1 MNADST
7 IETRARALR
16 DLMSARRSVRRFDA
30 SRPVPLAAVLDC
42 VAIAAG
48 APSGANMQP
57 WTFVVVADLEM
68 KRAIR
73 TRAEEVERDFYLHR
87 APAEWKERLAPLGTD
102 AHKPFL
108 EDAPLLICV
117 FVQRHGVDAQ
127 GAEVRHYW
135 PTESCS
141 IAVGFLLC
149 ALHQLG
155 LGSLTYTPSP
165 AGFLGSL
172 LDRPPNER
180 PLMIVAVGYPA
191 PDWVPPSIGRKPEA
205 DYLRVV

>member
-7 IETRARALR
+7 IETKARALR
-16 DLMSARRSVRRFDA
+16 DIMSARRSVRRFDA
-30 SRPVPLAAVLDC
+30 SRPVPRDVVLDC
-42 VAIAAG
+42 VAIAAS

-57 WTFVVVADLEM
+57 WTFVVVADPDM

-73 TRAEEVERDFYLHR
+73 TRAETVERDFYRHR

-108 EDAPLLICV
+108 EDAPLLVCV

-165 AGFLGSL
+165 AGFLCEL
-172 LDRPPNER
+172 LGRPSNER

-191 PDWVPPSIGRKPEA
+191 PEWVPPSIGRKAESE
-205 DYLRVV
+205 YLRIV

>member
-1 MNADST
+1 
-7 IETRARALR
+7 
-16 DLMSARRSVRRFDA
+16 VRRFDP
-30 SRPVPLAAVLDC
+30 SRPVPLDAVLDC

-57 WTFVVVADLEM
+57 WTFVVVADPDM

-73 TRAEEVERDFYLHR
+73 TQAEAVERDFYQRR
-87 APAEWKERLAPLGTD
+87 APAEWKQRLEPLGTD

-108 EDAPLLICV
+108 EEAPMLVCV
-117 FVQRHGVDAQ
+117 FVQRHGVDAN

-165 AGFLGSL
+165 AGFLGTL
-172 LDRPPNER
+172 LERPPNER
-180 PLMIVAVGYPA
+180 PLILVAVGYPA
-191 PDWVPPSIGRKPEA
+191 PDWVPPPIGRKPA
-205 DYLRVV
+205 SDYLRVV

>member
-1 MNADST
+1 MNADSG
-7 IETRARALR
+7 IEAKARVLK

-30 SRPVPLAAVLDC
+30 SRQVPLGAVLDC

-57 WTFVVVADLEM
+57 WTFVVITDPEM

-73 TRAEEVERDFYLHR
+73 SRAEAVERDFYLRR
-87 APAEWKERLAPLGTD
+87 ASVEWKQRLEPLGTD

-108 EDAPLLICV
+108 EEAPLLICV
-117 FVQRHGVDAQ
+117 FVQRHGVDAR

-149 ALHQLG
+149 ALHQIG

-172 LDRPPNER
+172 LERPTNER

-191 PDWVPPSIGRKPEA
+191 PEWVPPPIGRKPA
-205 DYLRVV
+205 SDYLRVV

>member
-1 MNADST
+1 MCT
-7 IETRARALR
+7 
-16 DLMSARRSVRRFDA
+16 RRSVRRFDPA
-30 SRPVPLAAVLDC
+30 RTVPLGAVLDC
-42 VAIAAG
+42 VAMAAS

-57 WTFVVVADLEM
+57 WTFVVVSDPDM

-73 TRAEEVERDFYLHR
+73 TRAEEVERDFYARR
-87 APAEWKERLAPLGTD
+87 ASTEWKQRLAPLGTD
-102 AHKPFL
+102 AQKPFL
-108 EDAPLLICV
+108 EEAPLLVCV

-149 ALHQLG
+149 AFHQLG

-165 AGFLGSL
+165 AGFLAEVLG
-172 LDRPPNER
+172 RPSNER

-191 PDWVPPSIGRKPEA
+191 PGWVPPSIGRKAES
-205 DYLRVV
+205 DYLRIV